1 MINEKREKRESTIVW
16 VSTSNKA
23 LLKAY
28 FFSFLRKRRKILK
41 EDSSL
46 KTGKKYFD
54 QLSGARSTQKLVK
67 IHNNCFYKKR
77 TKILNLFWR
86 DHEKKRED

>member
-28 FFSFLRKRRKILK
+28 FFLFCEKDVKYWK

-46 KTGKKYFD
+46 KTAKKYFD
-54 QLSGARSTQKLVK
+54 RLSGARSTQKLVK